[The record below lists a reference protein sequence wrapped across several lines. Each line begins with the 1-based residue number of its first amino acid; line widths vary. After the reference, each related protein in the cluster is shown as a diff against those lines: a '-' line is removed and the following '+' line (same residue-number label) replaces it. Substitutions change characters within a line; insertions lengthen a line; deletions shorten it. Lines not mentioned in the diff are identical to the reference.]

1 MASVNL
7 RAQSNQRERG
17 IGLVRDW
24 TWAAGIGGAVLT
36 ALIAVLAASS
46 FAGHTVAASG
56 GVAPGDAS
64 SLQQS
69 GDNVGPQAAPGDTFG
84 NSYQPPAVVSGGS

>member
-7 RAQSNQRERG
+7 RVQSNQRERG

-24 TWAAGIGGAVLT
+24 TWVAGIGGVVLT
-36 ALIAVLAASS
+36 ALFAVLAATS
-46 FAGHTVAASG
+46 FAGHTVGASAGGAA
-56 GVAPGDAS
+56 GDSS
-64 SLQQS
+64 SLQQP
-69 GDNVGPQAAPGDTFG
+69 GDNVAPQAAPGDAFG